1 LLTGYSLQALVAKEM
16 AEVCERIGFFAVKNH
31 GVPDEVIEKTW
42 GKTRQVDACIHMN
55 GRAVAAIA
63 VI

>member
-1 LLTGYSLQALVAKEM
+1 MAKEM